1 MNLGTAFAIGAT
13 LLGTFGGGGSGGST
27 GTSSS
32 GGTGDALGFI
42 KQGARAFN
50 LMRGGGSGYGD
61 TPAPFQTNIVAQKD
75 SGAYYKKFGS
85 GKGTSVSTPQFNPYR
100 VQNADVNTAIVSLY
114 NNAQNQ
120 QMKQLLAQYGGAVS
134 PTLQQGRKTQALEQA
149 SLGTI
154 SV

>member
-13 LLGTFGGGGSGGST
+13 LLSTFGGGSGQSVNTSGG
-27 GTSSS
+27 GE
-32 GGTGDALGFI
+32 TGDALGFI

-50 LMRGGGSGYGD
+50 LMRGGKGYGD
-61 TPAPFQTNIVAQKD
+61 TPPPFQTNIVAQKD
-75 SGAYYKKFGS
+75 SGAYYKKFGA
-85 GKGTSVSTPQFNPYR
+85 GKSTSVSTPQFTPYR
-100 VQNADVNTAIVSLY
+100 VQNADVNTAIVNLY

-120 QMKQLLAQYGGAVS
+120 QMKQLLAQYSGAV
-134 PTLQQGRKTQALEQA
+134 PFTLRQGRKTQALEQA

>member
-13 LLGTFGGGGSGGST
+13 LLGTFGGGSGQST
-27 GTSSS
+27 STSGS

-50 LMRGGGSGYGD
+50 LMRKGGSGYGD
-61 TPAPFQTNIVAQKD
+61 TPAPFATDVAFRD
-75 SGAYYKKFGS
+75 TGSYYKKFGS
-85 GKGTSVSTPQFNPYR
+85 AKSTSVSTPEFSQYR
-100 VQNADVNTAIVSLY
+100 VQNVDVNSAIKNLY
-114 NNAQNQ
+114 ANAQNQ
-120 QMKQLLAQYGGAVS
+120 QMRQLLAQYGGPV
-134 PTLQQGRKTQALEQA
+134 PTTLQQGRKTQALEQA